1 MGSYAGAVLMMF
13 DADFWRLAR
22 MYFVRNAIV
31 MVFMFTVFIWLLEV
45 TSAVPHIHVRDRSGR
60 YDRDESAADT
70 QATKFAPQA
79 NQPHDKHTG
88 EYGASENAAVTV
100 DLSGFSDT

>member
-1 MGSYAGAVLMMF
+1 MMF

-22 MYFVRNAIV
+22 MYLVRNAVV

-70 QATKFAPQA
+70 QAAKFAPQA
-79 NQPHDKHTG
+79 SQPHDKYTG
-88 EYGASENAAVTV
+88 ENGAGENAAFTV